1 MSGCHGGVQKL
12 LQDRLGK
19 VIPYVHCFNHQL
31 HLVIVHAMGAV
42 PQARNFF
49 LLCEQLYVFF
59 KRHFVSNI
67 YDGQSLKRLLVQRW
81 TGHLQCALAVKNSRK
96 EIVDALEIVSESDAV
111 STQVSVEAQGL
122 LAKVSKPE
130 FAFQAA
136 VAVKVLSLLVP
147 ANSMM
152 QGKSCNIMLAAELL
166 TSARE
171 AIIQLRSDTQF
182 DAFATEAG
190 MLKDD
195 QPTRPQRTRTHS
207 KLLANFLVTS
217 TLGATGST
225 NDNTG
230 NSNWDIQKQAYFALL
245 DSVAGEMTA
254 RFEGSSLALLQAIE
268 ALLPSSKSFMKLAAV
283 KPLADLLQ
291 LQPDALAAELSVA
304 TGFLQKK
311 LPSDATLESAAKEM
325 TQLKDA
331 FPSMYSLYAAALTI
345 GVSTA
350 TCENSFSTLTRILQP
365 HRRSM
370 THARKAELVL
380 LAFEKNL
387 TRQIDINEFISEF
400 ATSSQRVVL

>member
-1 MSGCHGGVQKL
+1 M
-12 LQDRLGK
+12 RT
-19 VIPYVHCFNHQL
+19 
-31 HLVIVHAMGAV
+31 A
-42 PQARNFF
+42 
-49 LLCEQLYVFF
+49 LCLF

-81 TGHLQCALAVKNSRK
+81 AGHLQCTLALKNSRK

-111 STQVSVEAQGL
+111 STRVSVEAQGL

-136 VAVKVLSLLVP
+136 VAVKVLSLLEP

-182 DAFATEAG
+182 EAFATEAG
-190 MLKDD
+190 M
-195 QPTRPQRTRTHS
+195 RTHS

-217 TLGATGST
+217 TLGVGATGST

-245 DSVAGEMTA
+245 DSVAGDMTA
-254 RFEGSSLALLQAIE
+254 RFEGSLALLQAIE
-268 ALLPSSKSFMKLAAV
+268 ALLPASKAFMKLAAV

-304 TGFLQKK
+304 VGFLQKK
-311 LPSDATLESAAKEM
+311 LPSDAMLESAAKEM
-325 TQLKDA
+325 AQLKDA

-345 GVSTA
+345 GESTA
-350 TCENSFSTLTRILQP
+350 T
-365 HRRSM
+365 M

-380 LAFEKNL
+380 LAFEKILHVKL
-387 TRQIDINEFISEF
+387 T
-400 ATSSQRVVL
+400 